1 MDRRLLLTK
10 IFWNLQANWHLRHRP
25 EAQTLSVQDTVKG
38 LQHLLLAE
46 HGAMLQHTQQRAAA
60 RCVALETLSRLD
72 IALYQ
77 EGVDQ
82 RVWRAQATLMDGA
95 TSRFGIIVARAP
107 GASSRLTQGDFTHLQ
122 TLYAQQP
129 RYCVTPY
136 VCGTAAVAGGVAAYT
151 VEWLEDYK

>member
-1 MDRRLLLTK
+1 MRQATLAMDRRLLLTK

-25 EAQTLSVQDTVKG
+25 EGQTLSVQDTVKG

-46 HGAMLQHTQQRAAA
+46 HGAMLQHTLQRAAA
-60 RCVALETLSRLD
+60 RCVALEAPSRLD

-95 TSRFGIIVARAP
+95 TSRFGIIVACAP
-107 GASSRLTQGDFTHLQ
+107 GASSRLTQA
-122 TLYAQQP
+122 TLRICKRSMPSSHA
-129 RYCVTPY
+129 
-136 VCGTAAVAGGVAAYT
+136 T
-151 VEWLEDYK
+151 V